1 MIHEIRKMAMFLA
14 IVEGQHLVTVLQSLE
29 ELAHP
34 EVAGA
39 GSRVSR
45 DQQIGIAGHPCRVEH
60 FLRPPQGFG
69 HAARALDVDP

>member
-1 MIHEIRKMAMFLA
+1 MNIREMAMLLA
-14 IVEGQHLVTVLQSLE
+14 VVEGQHLVAVLQSLD

-45 DQQIGIAGHPCRVEH
+45 DQQIGIAGRLCRVEH
-60 FLRPPQGFG
+60 FLRPPEGLG